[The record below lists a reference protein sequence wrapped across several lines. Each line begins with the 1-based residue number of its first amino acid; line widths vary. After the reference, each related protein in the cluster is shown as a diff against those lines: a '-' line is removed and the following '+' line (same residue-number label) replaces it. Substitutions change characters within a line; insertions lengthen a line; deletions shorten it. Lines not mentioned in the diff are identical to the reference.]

1 MKTMK
6 MMRTKKMKICLCA
19 VISFCMLACTKE
31 KQPPSIDYY
40 FKLSSDPVPSRVTAQ
55 ADRSAKIRLYVDK
68 KDYKAP
74 VNYFFSYTSLEGQ
87 GTLSNSVGNMSYEA
101 GKSYWFSDSTTKVRD
116 TLDFKYFPS
125 TFSFPSFTAPV
136 KLNFI
141 VKNSQGYRDTLEYKT
156 TISLL

>member
-1 MKTMK
+1 MTMMK
-6 MMRTKKMKICLCA
+6 MQIYVGMVVSLCMF
-19 VISFCMLACTKE
+19 SCTKG
-31 KQPPSIDYY
+31 KQLPSIDYS
-40 FKLSSDPVPSRVTAQ
+40 FNLSSDPVPSRVTAQ

-74 VNYFFSYTSLEGQ
+74 SNYFFSYTSLEGQ
-87 GTLSNSVGNMSYEA
+87 GRLSNSGGNLSYEA

-125 TFSFPSFTAPV
+125 TFSFPSCTAPV
-136 KLNFI
+136 KLNFR
-141 VKNSQGYRDTLEYKT
+141 VKNSQGYSDTLEYKT